1 MKTIQE
7 AAKNSFDRLSIAGA
21 DTNEADF
28 IGGFKIGV
36 EFAQRWIPIE
46 EELPQHRIAV
56 FVKMID
62 RNIPILATLNT
73 NDMCWYFY
81 DYSDNEWY
89 GFASVK
95 KITHWRPI
103 ERF

>member
-1 MKTIQE
+1 MKTIDE
-7 AAKNSFDRLSIAGA
+7 AAKEFSSSMIWEKETPINRIPF
-21 DTNEADF
+21 T
-28 IGGFKIGV
+28 FKSGV

-103 ERF
+103 ELK

>member
-1 MKTIQE
+1 MKTIDE
-7 AAKNSFDRLSIAGA
+7 AAKEYASNLSSSEVFRSQH
-21 DTNEADF
+21 DKDF
-28 IGGFKIGV
+28 KSGV
-36 EFAQRWIPIE
+36 EFAQRWIPVE

-103 ERF
+103 ELK

>member
-1 MKTIQE
+1 MRTVELSAIEYAQSIDDNNYTIE
-7 AAKNSFDRLSIAGA
+7 TESAFIAG
-21 DTNEADF
+21 
-28 IGGFKIGV
+28 V
-36 EFAQRWIPIE
+36 QFAQRWIPIE

-103 ERF
+103 ERK